1 MNSLTAAHRGYE
13 YQDLLVAC
21 RLVDMLL
28 GSVVEARVDQ
38 KLVGGDVFDDLTT
51 AGADGARERVQFKHT
66 DRNDRPLTTGSFTSG
81 ERHLRLDKVFAAMLA
96 DRNGPGVDAA
106 HQTFRVVVR
115 DTLPTDSRL
124 TAVLRPAVG
133 DPGPFLPTLR
143 TVRLAFDADA
153 LWAQMEQGSSAGS
166 DSGDGRFAFLRDAAT
181 PLAYSDLVWACGHL
195 FVEVEAPAA
204 SLDLRLPGPA
214 EDLLLRRVR
223 GDVGAG
229 SFPNQDRD
237 PVDVAAAIIG
247 TARFARQGSHVV
259 TREEILRRAHL
270 RTDFGA
276 VARRHPV
283 DFSVQ
288 VPRATAAQRVASTA
302 SELVEAGGT
311 LLAVGP
317 PGQGKSWLCQQ
328 VLEQLSDQGWLV
340 AEHYCYLGD
349 ADSERSE
356 RVLAEAVF
364 GSLVGRLADTDPG
377 AVEGQ
382 RPVLAANE
390 ESLIS
395 CVTRSIEREPQRPVA
410 LVIDGIDHITRVR
423 APAAGAFDPSTTL
436 AEALASLDVPGG
448 SVLIVLSQPGPHL
461 RPLED
466 AGATTVQVEGLD
478 ETEIRCLATN
488 LGLIPAVEAT
498 ARTTATALIED
509 EGEIAEFLDALA
521 ERSEGNALYATYLCR
536 EASRREATLAGPAA
550 TVRSLPA
557 FDGTL
562 ENYYQL
568 LYSSLDEG
576 GLVADVISL
585 LPFAVTRS
593 ELRSMLPFAA
603 HRVDKA
609 LEVLAPVLV
618 ERAAQGGVRVYHESF
633 ARYLRLPFQDNSDA
647 RAEIIGHV
655 TAWLNSKG
663 MFEDSRAFRSLLPLL
678 AEAGRDADA
687 VAIVGRDFVVRSIAS
702 GFPASAIIANLA
714 AAIRSAARLGNWP
727 LVARYVELSRAVES
741 YQTERLNWSLAE
753 FADVP
758 IALLGS
764 SVVAERLIDDECMAM
779 AARDGLRVC
788 AAVDACGA
796 VAPWQLY
803 MAGYVRES
811 KSENTIY
818 GDRPDGD
825 VSLALL
831 RGRLR
836 LTTTRGGKEAVPD
849 DRVDLAGAEASGVH
863 ENGAQGDSLQPPD
876 LSALINWR
884 NVANWVQQHKSR
896 ALDVVEVIAD
906 TCGVDAVNSLIPYL
920 EQPGAMCLA
929 LSEHFAHRPDDPDLG
944 SAREWA
950 SEAVARG
957 IPPGAL
963 HAALSIDT
971 GVLDE
976 IDSSIAGS
984 RDDFLDLTRRVQD
997 PSIQWESDD
1006 LDAWFDAC
1014 TLAAHRDPLGLN
1026 AAEALIV
1033 GEGWYKCWLRF
1044 TIALVRAEAAL
1055 PRDKAARALEAI
1067 RCLQADLNPFS
1078 GDPRACDLYSIE
1090 PVIAETIRRAVA
1102 LVDDEGWVEAIRLLY
1117 DVSVSITTTLHGSIG
1132 GPLPPNL
1139 VLRIA
1144 VDGSNR
1150 ARRHVAAEV
1159 LEQQIEDGSAGRF
1172 FTDLAEFQLLGARLA
1187 LKSGNHDEAVRH
1199 WHRACQML
1207 TSYGQRKD
1215 ITIFELLDPL
1225 PELIAADQRRGQE
1238 RVALVQP
1245 LCERI
1250 PYHTDRKATRWAW
1263 GTWWDLLALADPV
1276 ALARLAAPRLSQRC
1290 NQPDSLLHDALE
1302 SLWRSWCDRADPLL
1316 AGALRLTLDTPQDAK
1331 DADALSL
1338 LTTHGES
1345 ESAAADNLATWLLAR
1360 ADERPISYGDANSD
1374 ELLARDDLQ
1383 VAALNSVAE
1392 AADLPLISELR
1403 RHLSASAE
1411 QPSPTS
1417 SQTASTILGV
1427 SWLEGVPPTLPPG
1440 PAGLAHAIRSWRR
1453 RPYETADS
1461 RWAVDR
1467 FTNILGYRLL
1477 ELADDGREQDAASAL
1492 HSLAEACEFGPR
1504 TELLRAVA
1512 EGLDQ
1517 HGRMQL
1523 ASIAYTLVWTRTRG
1537 SGGSVNFA
1545 GETELKSL
1553 HRATE
1558 LDAALALGVVAEEV
1572 ERFVGS
1578 RRYGTYGISQ
1588 ALMQA
1593 FRAGALAVPDRASLD
1608 IAFATW
1614 DETFAVIAERA
1625 PWVHASE
1632 DPEDPYIPAD
1642 PGDSAI
1648 SQSDLDA
1655 AFALGALAS
1664 LAHPGREK
1672 KRRSLLAARL
1682 LLSERPTAAAAAFD
1696 AALSA
1701 LSDPATIVWLL
1712 RLIELCGSDNTPIVA
1727 ECKRTLTRLATG
1739 QHLVVRALARR
1750 LLGTD
1755 APPLPPP
1762 SSADEELLCQSDA
1775 RFWTPTGTE
1784 EPDPDEASG
1793 IDEVVSA
1800 VAGHRLCRAEILLP
1814 GLGEAVRSRVR
1825 SAAKTE
1831 QFQKRLTSQFDAYA
1845 DRIRQRT
1852 PDAYLIGE
1860 QTTEDALQLAAAGG
1874 RAARIAAGEATS
1886 DPIAWENDLADV
1898 LLDDPTLPL
1907 ALEATRIPRPPI
1919 PAPPPFESD
1928 IWVHAKTAT
1937 SARSERGAVE
1947 SALEPDGVLSATL
1960 QVEPST
1966 AAWIVERARFRGWR
1980 MIAAVE
1986 EQIFQHPDWREHSEF
2001 VSERYRV
2008 VELRHPED
2016 EETLDMPPVTLGNIQ
2031 VWEEEVGQSDSL
2043 PMPGRTVPLF
2053 GLDFA
2058 VARAGDGRAGLGV
2071 QLRLVAPTPRLV
2083 SVLRLH
2089 PGEPFALH
2097 DSQGCGLVLVTWRAA
2112 YETSEYFLP
2121 RPRLIGSAVL
2131 ARPDLVEGLQTRAG
2145 DRLILRDFA
2154 ALTRKPQQARSSDS

>member
-13 YQDLLVAC
+13 YQDLFVAC
-21 RLVDMLL
+21 RLVDVLL

-38 KLVGGDVFDDLTT
+38 KLVDGDVFDDLTT
-51 AGADGARERVQFKHT
+51 AGADGSRERVQFKHT
-66 DRNDRPLTTGSFTSG
+66 DRNDRPLTTGSFTND
-81 ERHLRLDKVFAAMLA
+81 ERQLRLDKVFAAMLA
-96 DRNGPGVDAA
+96 DRDGPGVGAA
-106 HQTFRVVVR
+106 QQTFRVVLR
-115 DTLPTDSRL
+115 DTLPTDSHL
-124 TAVLRPAVG
+124 TAVLRPAVS

-143 TVRLAFDADA
+143 TVRFAFDADA
-153 LWAQMEQGSSAGS
+153 LWAQMEQSSVEGS
-166 DSGDGRFAFLRDAAT
+166 DSGDGRFAFLRDPAT
-181 PLAYSDLVWACGHL
+181 PLAYSDLLWACGHL
-195 FVEVEAPAA
+195 FVEVVAPAA
-204 SLDLRLPGPA
+204 SRDLTSPGPA
-214 EDLLLRRVR
+214 EDLLLSRVR
-223 GDVGAG
+223 EDVGAG
-229 SFPNQDRD
+229 LFPNQDRD

-247 TARFARQGSHVV
+247 IARFARQGSHVV
-259 TREEILRRAHL
+259 TGEEILRRAQL
-270 RTDFGA
+270 QTDFGA
-276 VARRHPV
+276 VARKHPV
-283 DFSVQ
+283 DPSVQ
-288 VPRATAAQRVASTA
+288 VPRSTAAQQIVSTA
-302 SELVEAGGT
+302 SKLAEAGGA

-328 VLEQLSDQGWLV
+328 VLEQLSNQGWLV

-377 AVEGQ
+377 VVEGQ
-382 RPVLAANE
+382 RPLLAANE
-390 ESLIS
+390 ETLIN
-395 CVTRSIEREPQRPVA
+395 CVARSIELEPQRPVA

-423 APAAGAFDPSTTL
+423 APSAGAFDPSTSL
-436 AEALASLDVPGG
+436 AEALASLEVPSG
-448 SVLIVLSQPGPHL
+448 SVLIVLSQPGAHL
-461 RPLED
+461 RPLEH
-466 AGATTVQVEGLD
+466 AGAATVKVEGLND
-478 ETEIRCLATN
+478 VEIRSLAAK
-488 LGLIPAVEAT
+488 LGLIPAGEVT
-498 ARTTATALIED
+498 ACTTGRILIED
-509 EGEIAEFLDALA
+509 EGEIAEFLDALVD
-521 ERSEGNALYATYLCR
+521 RSAGNALYATYLCR
-536 EASRREATLAGPAA
+536 EASRRDATLAGPAA
-550 TVRSLPA
+550 TVSGLPA

-568 LYSSLDEG
+568 LYSTLGEG

-585 LPFAVTRS
+585 VPFAVTRS

-633 ARYLRLPFQDNSDA
+633 ARYLRRPFQDNNDA

-663 MFEDSRAFRSLLPLL
+663 MFEDSRAFRSLLLLL
-678 AEAGRDADA
+678 AEAGRDAEA
-687 VAIVGRDFVVRSIAS
+687 VAIVERDFVIRAVAS

-714 AAIRSAARLGNWP
+714 TAIRSAARLGNWP

-741 YQTERLNWSLAE
+741 YRTERLSWSLAE

-758 IALLGS
+758 IALLGP
-764 SVVAERLIDDECMAM
+764 SVVAERLVDDGRMVM
-779 AARDGLRVC
+779 AARDGLQVC

-803 MAGYVRES
+803 MAGYIRES
-811 KSENTIY
+811 KSENTIN
-818 GDRPDGD
+818 GERPDRDG
-825 VSLALL
+825 SLALL

-836 LTTTRGGKEAVPD
+836 LATTLGGNEAVPD
-849 DRVDLAGAEASGVH
+849 DRVDLAGAEATGVH
-863 ENGAQGDSLQPPD
+863 ENGAQGDSQQPLDP
-876 LSALINWR
+876 SALINWR
-884 NVANWVQQHKSR
+884 KVANWVQQHEPR
-896 ALDVVEVIAD
+896 ARDVVEVIAD

-950 SEAVARG
+950 SEAVAHG
-957 IPPGAL
+957 MPPGAL

-971 GVLDE
+971 GILDE

-984 RDDFLDLTRRVQD
+984 RDDFLDLTRRVQE

-1006 LDAWFDAC
+1006 LDAWLDAC

-1026 AAEALIV
+1026 AAEALIA

-1044 TIALVRAEAAL
+1044 TTALVRAEAAHS
-1055 PRDKAARALEAI
+1055 RDKAARALEAI

-1102 LVDDEGWVEAIRLLY
+1102 LVDDEGWAEAIRLLY

-1132 GPLPPNL
+1132 GPLPPDL
-1139 VLRIA
+1139 VVRIA
-1144 VDGSNR
+1144 VDGSNS

-1159 LEQQIEDGSAGRF
+1159 LEQQIEDGSAGRI

-1187 LKSGNHDEAVRH
+1187 LKSDNHDEADRH
-1199 WHRACQML
+1199 WHLACQML

-1245 LCERI
+1245 LCERV

-1263 GTWWDLLALADPV
+1263 DTWWDLLALADPV
-1276 ALARLAAPRLSQRC
+1276 ALARLAAPRLLQRC
-1290 NQPDSLLHDALE
+1290 NQPNSLLHDALE
-1302 SLWRSWCDRADPLL
+1302 GLWRSWCDRADPLL
-1316 AGALRLTLDTPQDAK
+1316 AGALRLTLDTPLDAE

-1338 LTTHGES
+1338 LTTYGES

-1427 SWLEGVPPTLPPG
+1427 PWLEDGPSTLPPG

-1461 RWAVDR
+1461 RWTVDR

-1517 HGRMQL
+1517 DGRAQL
-1523 ASIAYTLVWTRTRG
+1523 ASIAYTLVWTRTHG
-1537 SGGSVNFA
+1537 LGGSVNFA
-1545 GETELKSL
+1545 GGSEINSL

-1558 LDAALALGVVAEEV
+1558 LDAALALRVVAEEV
-1572 ERFVGS
+1572 ERFVVS
-1578 RRYGTYGISQ
+1578 RRSGTYGISQ
-1588 ALMQA
+1588 ALMHA
-1593 FRAGALAVPDRASLD
+1593 FCAGALAVPDEQALD
-1608 IAFATW
+1608 VAFATW
-1614 DETFAVIAERA
+1614 DEACAVISKRA
-1625 PWVHASE
+1625 PRVHASE
-1632 DPEDPYIPAD
+1632 DPEDPYVPAD
-1642 PGDSAI
+1642 PADGAI
-1648 SQSDLDA
+1648 AQSDLDA

-1682 LLSERPTAAAAAFD
+1682 LLSERPAAAAAAFD
-1696 AALSA
+1696 AALGA

-1712 RLIELCGSDNTPIVA
+1712 RLIELSGSENAPVVA
-1727 ECKRTLTRLATG
+1727 RCKQTLTRFATG
-1739 QHLVVRALARR
+1739 QHLAVRALARR
-1750 LLGTD
+1750 LLETD
-1755 APPLPPP
+1755 APPLPLPP
-1762 SSADEELLCQSDA
+1762 PADEELLSQSDA
-1775 RFWTPTGTE
+1775 RFWTPTGSNDPE
-1784 EPDPDEASG
+1784 SDEPPG
-1793 IDEVVSA
+1793 IDGLISS
-1800 VAGHRLCRAEILLP
+1800 VAGHRLNRAKTLLP
-1814 GLGEAVRSRVR
+1814 GLGEAVRTRVV
-1825 SAAKTE
+1825 SAMKTDR
-1831 QFQKRLTSQFDAYA
+1831 FKRQLRAQLDAFA
-1845 DRIRQRT
+1845 DGIGQRY

-1860 QTTEDALQLAAAGG
+1860 QMTEEALQLAAAGG
-1874 RAARIAAGEATS
+1874 RTARIAAGDATS
-1886 DPIAWENDLADV
+1886 DPIAWENILADALV
-1898 LLDDPTLPL
+1898 DDPTLPMS
-1907 ALEATRIPRPPI
+1907 LEEKRIPRPPI
-1919 PAPPPFESD
+1919 SFPPPLGSD
-1928 IWVHAKTAT
+1928 IWAHEMAET
-1937 SARSERGAVE
+1937 SATAERDPPELTLDAHHELV
-1947 SALEPDGVLSATL
+1947 STIQVQASDATHVME
-1960 QVEPST
+1960 Q
-1966 AAWIVERARFRGWR
+1966 AGFRGWR

-1986 EQIFQHPDWREHSEF
+1986 DYVTPHPDWNEHSEF
-2001 VSERYRV
+2001 VAARYRA
-2008 VELRHPED
+2008 VELRHPD
-2016 EETLDMPPVTLGNIQ
+2016 DDGSLDMPPVTVGDIR
-2031 VWEEEVGQSDSL
+2031 VWQAEIDHTEVAQL
-2043 PMPGRTVPLF
+2043 PDRTIPLF
-2053 GLDFA
+2053 GIDTVIA
-2058 VARAGDGRAGLGV
+2058 GARDGLAGLGV
-2071 QLRLVAPTPRLV
+2071 QRPLLAPMPGLV
-2083 SVLRLH
+2083 SVLQLR
-2089 PGEPFALH
+2089 PAGPFTLD
-2097 DSQGCGLVLVTWRAA
+2097 DSQGCGLALVIWRAA

-2121 RPRLIGSAVL
+2121 RPRLVGSAVL
-2131 ARPDLVEGLQTRAG
+2131 ARPDLFDQFRAQAG

-2154 ALTRKPQQARSSDS
+2154 ALTRTLRQTRSKNS